1 MPDPVMLQTEGCT
14 IRSALALFTAE
25 LDRAGVAEPGGDVR
39 RLLAALLGTSAA
51 ALIGAPEQE
60 LDARQLQALR
70 AQVARRAA
78 REPVS
83 RILGVREFYGR
94 PFAISPATLDPRPD
108 SETLVSVALDIA
120 AREGWDREP
129 LNILDV
135 GTGSGCLLVT
145 MLCELPLAQ
154 GTGTDI
160 SLAAL
165 EMARANAASLGVAGR
180 AAFVSADALENVTG
194 PVQLMV
200 ANPPYIRSSDI
211 AGLEREVSRFDPLA
225 ALDGG
230 ADGLSIYRRMASR
243 IHEVV
248 PDGWFVCEVGHD
260 QAEAV
265 TNLLAAEVRGNVTPQ
280 IDVHL
285 DLAGH
290 RRCVAMRTRG

>member
-1 MPDPVMLQTEGCT
+1 MPDTVMIQTEGST
-14 IRSALALFTAE
+14 VRSALALFTAE

-160 SLAAL
+160 SMAAL
-165 EMARANAASLGVAGR
+165 EMARANAARLGVAGR

-260 QAEAV
+260 QADVV